1 MTVSLIYERLNK
13 FYIMV
18 NKKFIHFEHY
28 DTFLSKKLSA
38 DKNNTTYTLGVG
50 GEVFEGEPDYPYQ
63 SIIFIKDKKMIFT
76 HGELYSASGESD
88 RLKEAVIINGTS
100 FDGSEDI
107 VTDLW
112 GAERNI
118 SIIDSIG
125 NNQGKMLKINGGE
138 DIKLALPKTIEAN
151 VTNDSEGNN
160 IAQTYSTK
168 TELTDAIS
176 KFVTFNIYS
185 SDTDND
191 PTLSS
196 YPSSEWTNQDLR
208 EEHAGDYYVTST
220 GRIFQFYEDS
230 KKGWGWREI
239 TDYYLYSCQ
248 KTITSLEARIK
259 ALEDKL
265 NETAAS

>member
-1 MTVSLIYERLNK
+1 MIS
-13 FYIMV
+13 
-18 NKKFIHFEHY
+18 KKFIHFEHY
-28 DTFLSKKLSA
+28 DAFLSKKLSA

-50 GEVFEGEPDYPYQ
+50 GEVFEGEPDFSYQ
-63 SIIFIKDKKMIFT
+63 SIIFIKDKQMIFT
-76 HGELYSASGESD
+76 HGELYDASGESD
-88 RLKEAVIINGTS
+88 KLKEAVTINGTS
-100 FDGSEDI
+100 FDGSEGI

-112 GAERNI
+112 GATRSI
-118 SIIDSIG
+118 SILDSTG
-125 NNQGKMLKINGGE
+125 KNQGKALSINGGA
-138 DIKLALPKTIEAN
+138 DINLALPKIIEAN

-176 KFVTFNIYS
+176 KFVTFIIYS
-185 SDTDND
+185 SDTDDD

-196 YPSSEWTNQDLR
+196 YPSSEWTNQELR

-220 GRIFQFYEDS
+220 GRVFQFYEDPN
-230 KKGWGWREI
+230 KGWRWREI

-265 NETAAS
+265 NETATS